1 MHRQIFT
8 VGDSHSLRCFE
19 QHPHIADSTALFG
32 YNKLDGKTAYNLTR
46 HEKQVRK
53 IRRSLRDKHII
64 FVFGEV
70 DVRIHIKYKATQTN
84 TPAPVLIRNTADCY
98 TDYVSTLRERGYCIH
113 VFNVIPT
120 GNFSSTPE
128 ALRWRKNLRYP
139 FLASR
144 WERTCYTEEM
154 NSRLKENCAEKNIPF
169 IDIYDHLIDHS
180 GLRRKE
186 LIYDFSHLNSRTAD
200 LVMEHYQFDSEKV
213 PPDQSTETI
222 GDRPRFLSNGQPDQI
237 SE

>member
-32 YNKLDGKTAYNLTR
+32 YNKLDGKTAFNLSR
-46 HEKQVRK
+46 HEKQVQK

-70 DVRIHIKYKATQTN
+70 DVRIHIKYKATQSN
-84 TPAPVLIRNTADCY
+84 TTAEVLIRNTADRY
-98 TDYVSTLRERGYCIH
+98 TDYVSKLRDRGYDIH

-120 GNFSSTPE
+120 GDFSSPE
-128 ALRWRKNLRYP
+128 ALRWRKNLSYP

-144 WERTCYTEEM
+144 QERTRYTKEM
-154 NSRLKENCAEKNIPF
+154 NSRLGEYCAGKNIPF
-169 IDIYDHLIDHS
+169 IDIYDHLVDEN
-180 GLRRKE
+180 GRRKKE
-186 LIYDFSHLNSRTAD
+186 LIYDFSHLNNKTAD
-200 LVMEHYQFDSEKV
+200 LVMEHYRFDQGKNIDGSSCNG
-213 PPDQSTETI
+213 PINSIGQSLTI
-222 GDRPRFLSNGQPDQI
+222 T
-237 SE
+237 

>member
-32 YNKLDGKTAYNLTR
+32 YNKLDGKTAFNLTR
-46 HEKQVRK
+46 HEKQVQK

-84 TPAPVLIRNTADCY
+84 TPTGTLIRNTADRY
-98 TDYVSTLRERGYCIH
+98 TDYVQALRDRGYNIH
-113 VFNVIPT
+113 VFNVVPT
-120 GNFSSTPE
+120 GNFSSPE
-128 ALRWRKNLRYP
+128 ALCWRKNLCYP

-144 WERTCYTEEM
+144 QERTNYTEEM
-154 NSRLKENCAEKNIPF
+154 NSRLEEYCTGKEIPF
-169 IDIYDHLIDHS
+169 INIYDHLIDEN
-180 GLRRKE
+180 GRRKKE
-186 LIYDFSHLNSRTAD
+186 LIYDFSHLNSKTAD
-200 LVMEHYQFDSEKV
+200 LVMEHYYFDRGKV
-213 PPDQSTETI
+213 ADKTSCHRLVNTV
-222 GDRPRFLSNGQPDQI
+222 L
-237 SE
+237 